1 MQLSRADRA
10 SFSVLECSCSI
21 RTADTNSD
29 SLHSLSS
36 DSETCSCPATSNV
49 NLKSAG
55 RGYRHHVSTLNTG
68 GSKSLCSITDSPSD
82 TKRNPETI
90 SRSHFS
96 KRQPETKRPALELLK
111 SPGDSKNTKIS
122 NDDKSAGV
130 TRNAASAGGKKYL
143 DFGSSKSESGPVFE
157 PGCGSVKS
165 YVRSLNRSCENLT
178 RVNDLT
184 TVRGNLDTV
193 RELRRTN
200 TKSVDQQTVLQQT
213 IQYLRPTLEA
223 EMQTLSSSGKEN
235 FKIHRSDKVNHLSI
249 ASSLQNSPKKQN
261 FLTDFNS
268 SSTTKSVSEPCSK
281 VSSPERGRSAA
292 SADEDCDSSSD
303 IDKQILSGSP
313 VHPQQGIIQV
323 YAAYDTGLA
332 TGASLR
338 LRVTN
343 RTSAAEVVE
352 LVVRQLHV
360 ASVLRGGRGLLNGKT
375 NIPNTSR
382 GLSLPGDKFPATS
395 KTHQPPS
402 ELTTTT
408 TTYPTRPT
416 FFTSE
421 LKTNRPSGSKFGA
434 SAAGDGKNLNL
445 SALSGGVKEKA
456 KEFCLVAVIGARERR
471 LRDDFRPLQL
481 QDPWMKGRLYVR
493 HRKDTLAAI
502 EHSTRHKDVV

>member
-1 MQLSRADRA
+1 MSFINGPKWTNNKNQKYHYNLRFFLYFSQLEIAG
-10 SFSVLECSCSI
+10 V
-21 RTADTNSD
+21 DTD
-29 SLHSLSS
+29 IMKPL
-36 DSETCSCPATSNV
+36 
-49 NLKSAG
+49 
-55 RGYRHHVSTLNTG
+55 
-68 GSKSLCSITDSPSD
+68 
-82 TKRNPETI
+82 
-90 SRSHFS
+90 FQ
-96 KRQPETKRPALELLK
+96 RQPETKRPALELPNL

-130 TRNAASAGGKKYL
+130 TRNAASAGGRSIWTL
-143 DFGSSKSESGPVFE
+143 DRPRVNPVLFLNQD
-157 PGCGSVKS
+157 VDQLKS
-165 YVRSLNRSCENLT
+165 YVR
-178 RVNDLT
+178 
-184 TVRGNLDTV
+184 
-193 RELRRTN
+193 
-200 TKSVDQQTVLQQT
+200 SVDQQTVLQQT

-313 VHPQQGIIQV
+313 CTLNKESYRAFLYILLNV

-434 SAAGDGKNLNL
+434 SAGDGKNLNL